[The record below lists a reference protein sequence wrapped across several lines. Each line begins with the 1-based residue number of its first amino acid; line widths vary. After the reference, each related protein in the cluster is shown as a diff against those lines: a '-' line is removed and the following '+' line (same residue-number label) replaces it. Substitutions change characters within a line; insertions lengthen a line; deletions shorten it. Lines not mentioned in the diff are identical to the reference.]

1 MCGTHEGCGHTDV
14 MLRSIIPTCRVLNF
28 TAELKCTAVKPHL
41 LVTHESHYLIVL
53 TVLENMKIQIPS
65 EQGKDEWWQM

>member
-14 MLRSIIPTCRVLNF
+14 MFRSIIPTCRVLNF

-53 TVLENMKIQIPS
+53 TVL
-65 EQGKDEWWQM
+65 